1 MEINYNEANE
11 ALKAIRSMPDDAFE
25 NFCKR
30 FTPEQAFLFASM
42 RFYERLFGDPD
53 FYNKVQNAIGEEA
66 YKELRFAD

>member
-1 MEINYNEANE
+1 MTINYDQANE

-42 RFYERLFGDPD
+42 RFYEKLFNDPA
-53 FYNKVQNAIGEEA
+53 FYKTIETAMAQEV
-66 YKELRFAD
+66 YKELRNE